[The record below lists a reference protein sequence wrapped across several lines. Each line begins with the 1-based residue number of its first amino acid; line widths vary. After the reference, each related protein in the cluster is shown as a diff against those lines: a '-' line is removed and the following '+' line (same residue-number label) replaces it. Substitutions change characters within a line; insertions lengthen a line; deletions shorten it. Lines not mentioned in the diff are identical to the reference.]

1 MKSIFRKHLFLGIF
15 LFVILIVL
23 AAGVFFFT
31 RFIQRQS
38 VKVHQLKEDIAT
50 YEVNKRSF
58 SEEAQQIKELQ
69 GRLQTLEGYVV
80 SPATLPSLLSTLES
94 RATEEGV
101 IFQITGVATPTE
113 QDQKK
118 LRIDFSLSG
127 SLPKVRAFLE
137 LLLSQPFAA
146 AFTRLEFTADPQ
158 ITPLDQV
165 EEVPVTG
172 GSWRVIGTL
181 EILSF

>member
-1 MKSIFRKHLFLGIF
+1 MKSIFRKHLFFGIF
-15 LFVILIVL
+15 LFIVLIIL
-23 AAGVFFFT
+23 AAGVFFFI
-31 RFIQRQS
+31 RLIQRQS

-69 GRLQTLEGYVV
+69 GRLQILQGYVV
-80 SPATLPSLLSTLES
+80 SAATLPSLLSTLES
-94 RATEEGV
+94 RAVEEGV
-101 IFQITGVATPTE
+101 TFQITGVVTPTE

-127 SLPKVRAFLE
+127 SLANVRAFLD

-146 AFTRLEFTADPQ
+146 AFTRLEFAADPQ
-158 ITPLDQV
+158 IVPLDQLEQTSAR
-165 EEVPVTG
+165 EE
-172 GSWRVIGTL
+172 SWRVIGTL